1 MSKNDDTILA
11 LKEQLKKKNDELG
24 KKIRF
29 APITSCSIELDGVRY
44 NLHTMNVDSLTFLL
58 VKLHALEKAADDL
71 GVSVQ
76 ISGFNIKDWIVD
88 ILAKINIINRGEKEK
103 ELKVLENKLNTMLSA
118 DKQTELELEKIAAL
132 LS

>member
-1 MSKNDDTILA
+1 MSKNDDTIIA
-11 LKEQLKKKNDELG
+11 LKEQLKKKNEELG

-44 NLHTMNVDSLTFLL
+44 NLHTMNVDSLNFLL
-58 VKLHALEKAADDL
+58 VKLRSLEMAADDL

-76 ISGFNIKDWIVD
+76 VSGFNIKDWIVD
-88 ILAKINIINRGEKEK
+88 ILAKINVINRGEKEK